1 MEYVAI
7 GILIIGAVILVARP
21 MLSKQ
26 KYLHDL
32 EGLFDL
38 GDTRQLNYLNQ
49 RKLNTLENIR
59 ELDFDYQMGKLA
71 DEDYQGL
78 REGYMHEAQEII
90 EAIDKLKIQAE
101 IEDLIEDET
110 RSRRRIQ

>member
-1 MEYVAI
+1 MEYLAI
-7 GILIIGAVILVARP
+7 GILVFGAIVLVARP

-32 EGLFDL
+32 EGIFDL

-59 ELDFDYQMGKLA
+59 ELDFDYEMGKLA
-71 DEDYQGL
+71 DEDYQRL
-78 REGYMHEAQEII
+78 RDGYMHEAQEII
-90 EAIDKLKIQAE
+90 ESIDKLKIQAE
-101 IEDLIEDET
+101 IEDLIEEEA

>member
-1 MEYVAI
+1 MDYVVI
-7 GILIIGAVILVARP
+7 GILVVGAVILVARP

-38 GDTRQLNYLNQ
+38 GDTRRLNYLNQ

-78 REGYMHEAQEII
+78 RQEYMHEAEEII

-101 IEDLIEDET
+101 IEELIEEEV

>member
-1 MEYVAI
+1 MEYVVV
-7 GILIIGAVILVARP
+7 GILLVGAIVLVTHP

-26 KYLHDL
+26 KYLHDV
-32 EGLFDL
+32 EDLFDL
-38 GDTRQLNYLNQ
+38 GDTRRLNYLNQ

-71 DEDYQGL
+71 DEDYQHL
-78 REGYMHEAQEII
+78 RDGYMHEAEEII
-90 EAIDKLKIQAE
+90 EAVDKLRIQAE
-101 IEDLIEDET
+101 IEELIEEEV